1 MADQIEIDVWQGE
14 IADLEVDAI
23 VVPANESLFMTSALA
38 AAVKRRAG
46 VAVEEQAVAQGP
58 VPAGS
63 AIVTAGGAL
72 AATFVIHAVA
82 VGHDLRPDRTRLEA
96 AIRAALDAAEALGV
110 RHLAMALL
118 GSDRGVFAPADSATS
133 IAAEVAR
140 HEGAASS
147 LESIV
152 LTVHSAHDAAT
163 VQAALRA
170 RAEAR

>member
-1 MADQIEIDVWQGE
+1 
-14 IADLEVDAI
+14 
-23 VVPANESLFMTSALA
+23 
-38 AAVKRRAG
+38 
-46 VAVEEQAVAQGP
+46 
-58 VPAGS
+58 
-63 AIVTAGGAL
+63 
-72 AATFVIHAVA
+72 
-82 VGHDLRPDRTRLEA
+82 
-96 AIRAALDAAEALGV
+96 
-110 RHLAMALL
+110 
-118 GSDRGVFAPADSATS
+118 VFAPADSATS